1 MNTFD
6 TPNSGTILNVDFWA
20 MDNLIGL
27 LKLVAEGRHYNTQVP
42 IKYPNVAFD
51 RIHHAERRPTLI
63 KVWQQNENCGFL
75 GLAETQACSCTN
87 LYFFLLFFLPSMPLT
102 AHSSRTGISFRQLAL
117 HVAPLARQ
125 GGEFFPL
132 FNGMSFPFPE
142 RGRWKGEKWRPAGAE
157 WLLHGGIPRT
167 AAMPSH
173 SQLVG
178 DVMRR
183 LPASVFWLWCTKPTE
198 LIVQLFAHAV
208 TVSKTWWGDGCLC
221 CTRSSFSGNPNNYI
235 LPGKSKD

>member
-87 LYFFLLFFLPSMPLT
+87 LYFFYFFFYPACLSLPTHHVLEFHFGNWLSML
-102 AHSSRTGISFRQLAL
+102 HLSLAK
-117 HVAPLARQ
+117 V
-125 GGEFFPL
+125 E
-132 FNGMSFPFPE
+132 NSFPSLMECHSHFQSEADE
-142 RGRWKGEKWRPAGAE
+142 RERSGAPPGQNGFCMAGSQG
-157 WLLHGGIPRT
+157 LQRCRVT
-167 AAMPSH
+167 PS
-173 SQLVG
+173 
-178 DVMRR
+178 
-183 LPASVFWLWCTKPTE
+183 W
-198 LIVQLFAHAV
+198 
-208 TVSKTWWGDGCLC
+208 
-221 CTRSSFSGNPNNYI
+221 
-235 LPGKSKD
+235 